1 MQGMFFWGDQMEFN
15 MALTYLVAGLLLFL
29 GVHSTRIFANDLRN
43 RTLARIGEKPFKGV
57 YTLLSLAGFA
67 LLIWGYGQARQQGV
81 MLWNPPTA
89 TRHIAALLMLLSFI
103 LLAASGVPG
112 NQIKA
117 KLHHPM
123 VLGTK
128 VWALAHLLANGSLA
142 DTVLF
147 GSFLLWSVV
156 LFAASRRRDRRE
168 QIVYPAS
175 TAGATAITVVAGVAA
190 WAVFAFWLH
199 RVLIGVSPFGAMSL

>member
-1 MQGMFFWGDQMEFN
+1 
-15 MALTYLVAGLLLFL
+15 MALIYLIAGLVLFL
-29 GVHSTRIFANDLRN
+29 GVHSTRVFANSWRSQ
-43 RTLARIGEKPFKGV
+43 TLARVGEKPFKGV
-57 YTLLSLAGFA
+57 YALLSVAGFA
-67 LLIWGYGQARQQGV
+67 LLVWGYGQARQLGV
-81 MLWNPPTA
+81 MLWSPPTA
-89 TRHIAALLMLLSFI
+89 MRHLAALLTLVAFV
-103 LLAASGVPG
+103 LLAAAYVPG

-147 GSFLLWSVV
+147 GSFLLWAVV
-156 LFAASRRRDRRE
+156 LFAASRKRDRRE
-168 QIVYPAS
+168 QIVYPAG
-175 TAGATAITVVAGVAA
+175 TAGMTVVTVVAGIAA

-199 RVLIGVSPFGAMSL
+199 RVLIGVSPFAAMGS

>member
-1 MQGMFFWGDQMEFN
+1 M
-15 MALTYLVAGLLLFL
+15 TYLIAGLVLFL
-29 GVHSTRIFANDLRN
+29 GVHSVRVFANDWRT
-43 RTLARIGEKPFKGV
+43 RTLARVGEKPFKGV
-57 YTLLSLAGFA
+57 YALLSIAGFV
-67 LLIWGYGQARQQGV
+67 LLVWGYGQARQQGV

-89 TRHIAALLMLLSFI
+89 MRHLAALLTLVSFV
-103 LLAASGVPG
+103 LLAAAYVPG

-117 KLHHPM
+117 ELHHPM

-128 VWALAHLLANGSLA
+128 VWAFSHLLANGSLA

-147 GSFLLWSVV
+147 ASFLVWSVV

-168 QIVYPAS
+168 QTVYAAG
-175 TAGATAITVVAGVAA
+175 TTGATAITVAVGVVA

-199 RVLIGVSPFGAMSL
+199 RVLIGVSPFGAMG

>member
-1 MQGMFFWGDQMEFN
+1 MI
-15 MALTYLVAGLLLFL
+15 YLIAGLVLFL
-29 GVHSTRIFANDLRN
+29 GVHSTRVFANDWRN
-43 RTLARIGEKPFKGV
+43 QTLARMGEKRFKGV
-57 YTLLSLAGFA
+57 YSLLSLAGFV
-67 LLIWGYGQARQQGV
+67 LLVWGYGQARQLGV

-89 TRHIAALLMLLSFI
+89 MRHIAALLTLLAFV
-103 LLAASGVPG
+103 LWAASGVPR

-123 VLGTK
+123 VLSVK

-147 GSFLLWSVV
+147 GSFLLWAVV
-156 LFAASRRRDRRE
+156 LFAASRKRDRRE
-168 QIVYPAS
+168 QTVYPAG
-175 TAGATAITVVAGVAA
+175 TAAMTAVTVVAGLAF

-199 RVLIGVSPFGAMSL
+199 RLLIGVSPLGAMGS

>member
-1 MQGMFFWGDQMEFN
+1 MMG
-15 MALTYLVAGLLLFL
+15 LIYLIAGLLLFL
-29 GVHSTRIFANDLRN
+29 GVHSTRVFANDWRN
-43 RTLARIGEKPFKGV
+43 RTLARMGEKPFKGI
-57 YTLLSLAGFA
+57 YALLSLAGF
-67 LLIWGYGQARQQGV
+67 LLLLWGYGQARQQGV
-81 MLWNPPTA
+81 MLWNPPVF
-89 TRHIAALLMLLSFI
+89 TRH
-103 LLAASGVPG
+103 LAAVLTLAAFVLLTAAYVPG

-142 DTVLF
+142 STLLF
-147 GSFLLWSVV
+147 GGFLLWSVL

-168 QIVYPAS
+168 QTVYAPGNAK
-175 TAGATAITVVAGVAA
+175 ATAVTVAVGGVA

-199 RVLIGVSPFGAMSL
+199 RLVIGVSPFGAMG

>member
-1 MQGMFFWGDQMEFN
+1 
-15 MALTYLVAGLLLFL
+15 MALIYLIAGLVLFL
-29 GVHSTRIFANDLRN
+29 GVHSTRIFANDWRN
-43 RTLARIGEKPFKGV
+43 QTLARIGEKPFKGV
-57 YTLLSLAGFA
+57 YALLSLAGFV
-67 LLIWGYGQARQQGV
+67 LLVWGYGNARQQGV

-89 TRHIAALLMLLSFI
+89 TRHIAALLMLLSFV
-103 LLAASGVPG
+103 LLAAAYVPG

-147 GSFLLWSVV
+147 GSFLVWAVV
-156 LFAASRRRDRRE
+156 LFAASRKRDRRE
-168 QIVYPAS
+168 QIVYATG
-175 TAGATAITVVAGVAA
+175 TAGMTVVTVVAGIAA

-199 RVLIGVSPFGAMSL
+199 RVLIGVSPFGAMGSPG

>member
-1 MQGMFFWGDQMEFN
+1 
-15 MALTYLVAGLLLFL
+15 MALTYLIAGLVLFL
-29 GVHSTRIFANDLRN
+29 GVHSTRVFANKWRN
-43 RTLARIGEKPFKGV
+43 QTVARMGEKPFKGI
-57 YTLLSLAGFA
+57 YALLSIAGFV
-67 LLIWGYGQARQQGV
+67 LLVWGYGQARQQGV
-81 MLWNPPTA
+81 MLWMPPTA
-89 TRHIAALLMLLSFI
+89 MRHIASLLTLIAFV
-103 LLAASGVPG
+103 LLAATYVPR

-123 VLGTK
+123 VLATK

-147 GSFLLWSVV
+147 GSFLVWSVL

-168 QIVYPAS
+168 QKAYPAGIAS
-175 TAGATAITVVAGVAA
+175 MTAVTVAAGVVA

-199 RVLIGVSPFGAMSL
+199 RVLIGVSPFGAMG

>member
-1 MQGMFFWGDQMEFN
+1 
-15 MALTYLVAGLLLFL
+15 MALIYLIAGLVLFL
-29 GVHSTRIFANDLRN
+29 GVHSTRVFANDWRN
-43 RTLARIGEKPFKGV
+43 QTLARIGEKPFKGV
-57 YTLLSLAGFA
+57 YALLSLAGFV
-67 LLIWGYGQARQQGV
+67 LLVWGYGQSRQQGV

-89 TRHIAALLMLLSFI
+89 TRHIAALLTLVAFV
-103 LLAASGVPG
+103 LLAAAYVPG

-117 KLHHPM
+117 KVHHPM
-123 VLGTK
+123 VLGAK
-128 VWALAHLLANGSLA
+128 VLALAHLLANGSLA

-168 QIVYPAS
+168 QIVYPAG
-175 TAGATAITVVAGVAA
+175 TAGMTAVTVVAGIAA

-199 RVLIGVSPFGAMSL
+199 RVLIGVSPFGAMGLPG

>member
-1 MQGMFFWGDQMEFN
+1 MM
-15 MALTYLVAGLLLFL
+15 YLIAGLVLFL
-29 GVHSTRIFANDLRN
+29 GVHSTRVFANGWRTQ
-43 RTLARIGEKPFKGV
+43 TLARIGEKPFKGV
-57 YTLLSLAGFA
+57 YALLSIAGFA
-67 LLIWGYGQARQQGV
+67 LLLWGYGQARQQGV

-89 TRHIAALLMLLSFI
+89 TRHIAALLMLLSFV
-103 LLAASGVPG
+103 LLAATYVPG

-142 DTVLF
+142 NTVLF
-147 GSFLLWSVV
+147 GSFLVWSVV
-156 LFAASRRRDRRE
+156 LFAASRKRDRRE
-168 QIVYPAS
+168 QIVYPAGTS
-175 TAGATAITVVAGVAA
+175 GMTVVTVVAGVAA

-199 RVLIGVSPFGAMSL
+199 RVLIGVSPFGAMGLPG

>member
-1 MQGMFFWGDQMEFN
+1 MM
-15 MALTYLVAGLLLFL
+15 YLITGLVLFL
-29 GVHSTRIFANDLRN
+29 GVHSTRVFANDWRKQ
-43 RTLARIGEKPFKGV
+43 TLARMGEKPFKGV
-57 YTLLSLAGFA
+57 YSLLSLAGFV
-67 LLIWGYGQARQQGV
+67 LLVWGYDQARQQGV

-89 TRHIAALLMLLSFI
+89 TRHIAALLMLLSFV
-103 LLAASGVPG
+103 LLAAVYVPG

-123 VLGTK
+123 VLGVK

-142 DTVLF
+142 DSVLF
-147 GSFLLWSVV
+147 GSFLLWAVI

-168 QIVYPAS
+168 QLVYPAG
-175 TAGATAITVVAGVAA
+175 TAGMTVFTVAVGIAA

-199 RVLIGVSPFGAMSL
+199 RVLIGVSPFGAMA

>member
-1 MQGMFFWGDQMEFN
+1 MI
-15 MALTYLVAGLLLFL
+15 YLIAGLVLFL
-29 GVHSTRIFANDLRN
+29 GVHSTRVFANNWRN
-43 RTLARIGEKPFKGV
+43 QTLARMGEKPFKGV
-57 YTLLSLAGFA
+57 YSVLSLAGFV
-67 LLIWGYGQARQQGV
+67 LLVWGYGQARQLGV

-89 TRHIAALLMLLSFI
+89 MRHIAALLTLLAFV
-103 LLAASGVPG
+103 LWAASGVPR

-123 VLGTK
+123 VLSVK

-147 GSFLLWSVV
+147 GSFLLWAVV
-156 LFAASRRRDRRE
+156 LFATSRKRDRRE
-168 QIVYPAS
+168 QTVYPAG
-175 TAGATAITVVAGVAA
+175 TAAMTAVTVVAGLAF

-199 RVLIGVSPFGAMSL
+199 RWLIGVSPLGAMG

>member
-1 MQGMFFWGDQMEFN
+1 MM
-15 MALTYLVAGLLLFL
+15 YLIAGLLLFL
-29 GVHSTRIFANDLRN
+29 GVHSTRVFANDWRTQ
-43 RTLARIGEKPFKGV
+43 TLARIGEKPFKGV
-57 YTLLSLAGFA
+57 YALLSLAGFA
-67 LLIWGYGQARQQGV
+67 LLLWGYGQARQQGV
-81 MLWNPPTA
+81 MLWNPPVA
-89 TRHIAALLMLLSFI
+89 TRHIAALLMLLSFV
-103 LLAASGVPG
+103 LLAAAYVPG

-147 GSFLLWSVV
+147 GSFLAWSVL

-168 QIVYPAS
+168 HVAYPAG
-175 TAGATAITVVAGVAA
+175 TAAMTAATVVAGIAA

-199 RVLIGVSPFGAMSL
+199 RVLMGVSPFGAMGSPA